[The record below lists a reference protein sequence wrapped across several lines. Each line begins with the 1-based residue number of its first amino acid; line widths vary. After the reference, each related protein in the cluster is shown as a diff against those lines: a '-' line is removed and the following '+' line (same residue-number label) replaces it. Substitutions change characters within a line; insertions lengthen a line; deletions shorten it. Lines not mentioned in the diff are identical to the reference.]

1 MIEDNFSQLQTLR
14 SVLIVEVELDSLRV
28 SVDLGEVNCMQSPHA
43 ELKLSMG
50 NLVPATLQYVENMNA
65 NFRGRPAWMITSAL
79 KANALELN
87 FRCEFDFNPGPLM
100 IISMPF
106 VPILNTGTQQIL
118 GVVSNSVV
126 FSCHTSSFVKVN
138 ALKSHSH
145 SGGLDDGLLVLLLRT
160 LFKHNS
166 WLHHRLD

>member
-1 MIEDNFSQLQTLR
+1 M
-14 SVLIVEVELDSLRV
+14 LIVEFELDSLRV

-79 KANALELN
+79 ETDALELN
-87 FRCEFDFNPGPLM
+87 FRCEFDLDPGSLM

-106 VPILNTGTQQIL
+106 VPILITGNQQVL
-118 GVVSNSVV
+118 WVVANSMVLSGYPCSLEGVSLESTTN
-126 FSCHTSSFVKVN
+126 
-138 ALKSHSH
+138 
-145 SGGLDDGLLVLLLRT
+145 
-160 LFKHNS
+160 
-166 WLHHRLD
+166 HRLDYWLRYLS

>member
-1 MIEDNFSQLQTLR
+1 M
-14 SVLIVEVELDSLRV
+14 LIVEVELDSLRV
-28 SVDLGEVNCMQSPHA
+28 SVDLGEVNCMQSPHV

-79 KANALELN
+79 ETDALELN
-87 FRCEFDFNPGPLM
+87 FRCEFDLDPGSLM

-106 VPILNTGTQQIL
+106 VPILITGTQQIL

-145 SGGLDDGLLVLLLRT
+145 SGCLDDWLLVLLLRM
-160 LFKHNS
+160 LFNKNS
-166 WLHHRLD
+166 WLYHRLHHRLD

>member
-1 MIEDNFSQLQTLR
+1 MIEDDFSQLQTLR
-14 SVLIVEVELDSLRV
+14 SVLIVEVKFDSFCV
-28 SVDLGEVNCMQSPHA
+28 SMDLGEVNCMQSPHA
-43 ELKLSMG
+43 KLKLSMG
-50 NLVPATLQYVENMNA
+50 NLVPATLQCVKNMNA

-160 LFKHNS
+160 LFNHNS
-166 WLHHRLD
+166 WVHHRLD

>member
-1 MIEDNFSQLQTLR
+1 MIEDDFSQLQTLR
-14 SVLIVEVELDSLRV
+14 SVLIVEVKFDSFCV
-28 SVDLGEVNCMQSPHA
+28 SMDLGEVNCMQIPHA

-50 NLVPATLQYVENMNA
+50 NLVPATLQCVKNMNA

-160 LFKHNS
+160 LFNHNS
-166 WLHHRLD
+166 WVHHRLD